1 MKESENSTL
10 PSKFKGRKKVKN
22 VRWLIVSLA
31 FLGIFINYVDR
42 ANLSVALP
50 YMNDELNISPGAAG
64 LILGAFFWTY
74 APFQLPFGWFAD
86 KVGARIVFA
95 ASAAWWSVFTAFT
108 ALSRGFTSLMALRL
122 LLGIGEAGA
131 FPSATKSVSRWFPKQ
146 ERAFAS
152 GIYNSGARVGTALA
166 LPLVT
171 VIIAYLGWKASFI
184 ITGGLGLV
192 WAIVWFWFYRDPHEH
207 PNVTEEELEY
217 IEAGGANTYDAPE
230 EELDSE
236 VESIRWRDLF
246 RYRTV
251 WGITLGY
258 SCISFI
264 MYFFITWFP
273 SYLVNSLGFN
283 LLEVGIYGVIPGIA
297 ALIGQLAGG
306 YVSDSLV
313 RRGVSLTKAR
323 KGCIIGGTLFST
335 VIGIAGFIDSP
346 VLALILLSIS
356 FASVTFADGSIWALP
371 ADISPK
377 GKNWSA
383 SIAGIQNSF
392 SNLAGIASPA
402 IIGMLI
408 GMTGSFALGLIV
420 SGLVAVLGALIF
432 IFMVGEIKPLD
443 PIKVNKPIEE

>member
-1 MKESENSTL
+1 MQPSQEN
-10 PSKFKGRKKVKN
+10 FQQYKVKGKKKIKN
-22 VRWLIVSLA
+22 IRWLIVSLA

-50 YMNDELNISPGAAG
+50 YMQEELNISPGAAG

-74 APFQLPFGWFAD
+74 APFQLPAGWLAD
-86 KVGARIVFA
+86 KLGARIMFTVA
-95 ASAAWWSVFTAFT
+95 AAWWSIFTAFT
-108 ALSRGFTSLMALRL
+108 ALSRGFLSLMSLRL

-131 FPSATKSVSRWFPKQ
+131 FPSATKTVSRWFPKQ

-166 LPLVT
+166 LPIVT
-171 VIIAYLGWKASFI
+171 AIIAYIGWKASFI
-184 ITGGLGLV
+184 ITGGLGII
-192 WAIVWFWFYRDPHEH
+192 WAIVWFWFYRDPREH
-207 PNVTEEELEY
+207 PNVSQ
-217 IEAGGANTYDAPE
+217 
-230 EELDSE
+230 EELDYIEEGGADTFDQVTKVSDTDKG
-236 VESIRWRDLF
+236 SIRWRDLF
-246 RYRTV
+246 RYKEV
-251 WGITLGY
+251 WGITIGY

-273 SYLVNSLGFN
+273 TYLVDSLGFS

-313 RRGVSLTKAR
+313 RRGVSITKAR

-335 VIGIAGFIDSP
+335 VIGLAAFVDSP
-346 VLALILLSIS
+346 IFALVLLSIS

-377 GKNWSA
+377 EKNWSA

-392 SNLAGIASPA
+392 SNIAGIASPA
-402 IIGMLI
+402 IIGLLV
-408 GMTGSFALGLIV
+408 GLTGSFAAGLIV
-420 SGLVAVLGALIF
+420 SGVVAIIGSLIF

-443 PIKVNKPIEE
+443 PLKLK